1 MKKILLVSGLSGAGK
16 TSVTNVLE
24 DLGYVCIDQFPS
36 PLINDLIELIENDT
50 TARYQNVCITLPI
63 TDLAEYF
70 SRFDNLDVETDLI
83 LLDTEYETL
92 LNRYKFT
99 RRIHPLLVG
108 NKANTLE
115 EAIMIEKEILS
126 HYSEHYSVINTTHTG
141 PYELKEIVENIIKVD
156 RNNKFT
162 ISFESFG
169 FKNGLPQDADLVFD
183 VRFLE
188 NPFYYP
194 ELKNLTGN
202 DKPVYDFVMNSP
214 KTQEYVKY
222 LDAFLDYTF
231 DSYAKEGKRHL
242 TVAVGCTGGQHRSA
256 TLVNYLYKRYQNKY
270 NCLKKHR
277 DIK

>member
-16 TSVTNVLE
+16 TSVTNILE
-24 DLGYVCIDQFPS
+24 DLGYLCIDQLPS
-36 PLINDLIELIENDT
+36 ELIDELIALIEKDT

-63 TDLAEYF
+63 VNLDEYF
-70 SRFDNLDVETDLI
+70 SHFENLDVETDLI

-126 HYSEHYSVINTTHTG
+126 RYSEHYSVINTTHTG
-141 PYELKEIVENIIKVD
+141 PYELKEIVENLINVD

-169 FKNGLPQDADLVFD
+169 FKHGIPQDADIVLD

-188 NPFYYP
+188 NPFYYA

-202 DKPVYDFVMNSP
+202 DEAVYNFVMESP

-222 LDAFLDYTF
+222 LNAFLDYNF
-231 DSYAKEGKRHL
+231 EAYALEGKRHL

-256 TLVNYLYKRYQNKY
+256 TLVNYLFLRYKDKY